1 MSDEKTYYCFCGS
14 NCKYETLTREQI
26 LSVIEQA
33 AAGSL
38 TFDTSAAFIT
48 KVKEQNGGGY
58 ITFWVGT
65 QAQYNAL
72 QTKAPTCFYLVTD
85 STKDADIARAIAG
98 KQDTLDWVTDADIDA
113 MFAGTYEGKEDYTA
127 VDNPVPMPV
136 LSETEMTALM
146 DTSPVGSVYKY
157 AGETTAKYENGTH
170 YIIEEE

>member
-1 MSDEKTYYCFCGS
+1 MSDEKKYYCFCGS

-72 QTKAPTCFYLVTD
+72 AEKDQNCFYLVTD
-85 STKDADIARAIAG
+85 STKDADVARKIAA
-98 KQDTLDWVTDADIDA
+98 KQDALDWVTDADIDA
-113 MFAGTYEGKEDYTA
+113 MFAGTYEGSENYEA
-127 VDNPVPMPV
+127 VDSPLPIVV
-136 LSETEMTALM
+136 LTEADMTALLE
-146 DTSPVGSVYKY
+146 TAEVGSVYKY
-157 AGETTAKYENGTH
+157 AGESGTYENGAL
-170 YIIEEE
+170 YIVGEN